1 MLAILDILYQ
11 VLASPSTAFQVVSTK
26 RPLRWGI
33 ATAFFSSV
41 VFAFVLLPCPP
52 RLIEAIFGLDRGTLN
67 AAPLV
72 LVWLSLFP
80 LALLVQAALL
90 HLVASMMRGKGSYLG
105 MFCGLCFASFPLIFF
120 APLALLRALVD
131 SRHIQKQLPLSRP
144 HPLFRR
150 GLGTFCLG
158 SVALRYCRAPELPVP
173 LGEGTHRLL
182 GSLFLDHCGSSAGCH
197 HLDGILRFTA
207 LLVCIPGLT

>member
-1 MLAILDILYQ
+1 VLAILDILYQ

-33 ATAFFSSV
+33 AAAFFSSV

-131 SRHIQKQLPLSRP
+131 SALGHILYFVGASVLFAWVLWLYVIAVRQNYQFRLGRALTACLVPFFLIIVAPLLAVIISMA
-144 HPLFRR
+144 F
-150 GLGTFCLG
+150 
-158 SVALRYCRAPELPVP
+158 
-173 LGEGTHRLL
+173 
-182 GSLFLDHCGSSAGCH
+182 
-197 HLDGILRFTA
+197 
-207 LLVCIPGLT
+207 